1 MSLGLADFL
10 IAVSEPSEFKA
21 YKSDPANYMSRF
33 SLSSGDM
40 EALKSGVAGWIRLQA
55 KSETDFSL
63 DHPAVM
69 ASSAE
74 GEVQISLVMD
84 ITEIFE
90 ASRGLNADADRDA
103 TTFEDERG
111 RLFTAV
117 PAS

>member
-1 MSLGLADFL
+1 
-10 IAVSEPSEFKA
+10 
-21 YKSDPANYMSRF
+21 
-33 SLSSGDM
+33 
-40 EALKSGVAGWIRLQA
+40 
-55 KSETDFSL
+55 
-63 DHPAVM
+63 
-69 ASSAE
+69 
-74 GEVQISLVMD
+74 MD